1 MSGDTSRIPADQIDQ
16 CRNTLEQA
24 MADSDGVV
32 FALLATVDGLA
43 VASVTAPGWDIA
55 AERVAAMA
63 SSGHALGDTLAGEI
77 GAPGCNGV
85 IIPTDRLSVV
95 FLAVPGIDDPPLI
108 LGIAATAQESL
119 GSVLFAARSCAQT
132 IREGLTVAS

>member
-1 MSGDTSRIPADQIDQ
+1 MDAHAGDLPPELVEQ
-16 CRNTLEQA
+16 CRDTLEQA
-24 MADSDGVV
+24 MAETDGTV

-43 VASVTAPGWDIA
+43 VASSTAPGWDIA

-77 GAPGCNGV
+77 GADDCNGV

-95 FLAVPGIDDPPLI
+95 FLAVPDVAAPPLI
-108 LGIAATAQESL
+108 LGLAATAQESL
-119 GSVLFAARSCAQT
+119 GSVLFAARSCAHA
-132 IREGLTVAS
+132 IRDGLTATT